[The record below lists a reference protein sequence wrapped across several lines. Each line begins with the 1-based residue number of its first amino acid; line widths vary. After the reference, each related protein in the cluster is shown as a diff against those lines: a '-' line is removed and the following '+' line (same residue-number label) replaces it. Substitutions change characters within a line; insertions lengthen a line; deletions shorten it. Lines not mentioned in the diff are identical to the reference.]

1 MKTNLMIAALAMA
14 GAATFSLSSMAA
26 ETDGNAAAAQPSK
39 AAVTPHSH
47 PQDKGYV
54 PAAKPASTEKSDN
67 GSAKSTDAH
76 KDPAKDRSKH
86 FHPRDR

>member
-1 MKTNLMIAALAMA
+1 MKTKLVIAALAMA

-26 ETDGNAAAAQPSK
+26 ETDGNTAAAQPSK
-39 AAVTPHSH
+39 AAATPHSH
-47 PQDKGYV
+47 PQEKGYV
-54 PAAKPASTEKSDN
+54 PAGKPASTEKSAND
-67 GSAKSTDAH
+67 SAKSADAH